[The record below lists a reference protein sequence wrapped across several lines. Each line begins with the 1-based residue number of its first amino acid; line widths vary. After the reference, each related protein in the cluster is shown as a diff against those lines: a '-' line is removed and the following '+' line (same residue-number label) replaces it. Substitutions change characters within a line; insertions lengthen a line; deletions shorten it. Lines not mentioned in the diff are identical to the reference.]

1 MSTALGLVDEAPPVP
16 NPDGRSTRASS
27 ARLRADLRPTLS
39 FRATSVDEWRAWRTE
54 LTGRLTDLLGGFPE
68 QRQPLNATVTE
79 RVEEEAFVR
88 ERVVFESESGVTVP
102 VYVLL
107 PRGAAPGRAMP
118 AVLCLHGHGRGKDD
132 VVGIAATPKER
143 QQRIRALN
151 YDYGR
156 RFAERGY
163 VVLAPDARPFGERA
177 ADGMTCAWA
186 MTAGLLLGKTLVGL
200 RVWDA
205 MRAIDYLQTR
215 AEVDPERIGC
225 VGFSWGGTHTIYTAA
240 LDDRIKAAVV
250 SGYFGAFGEMLIETE
265 ECPCQYVP
273 HLLRYADLPDLVA
286 LIAPRPLLIEHGTED
301 PQATV
306 EVVQD
311 AYARVADTYR
321 LVGVADRL
329 DLDPFPGGHRFS
341 GAKAFAWMDRW
352 L

>member
-1 MSTALGLVDEAPPVP
+1 MRHG
-16 NPDGRSTRASS
+16 GRVSNAADSLSTRVYYD
-27 ARLRADLRPTLS
+27 RLRADVAPALA

-54 LTGRLTDLLGGFPE
+54 LTRQLTDLLGGFPDH
-68 QRQPLNATVTE
+68 RHPLNATVTE

-88 ERVVFESESGVTVP
+88 KRVVFESEPGVAVP
-102 VYVLL
+102 AYLLL
-107 PRGAAPGRAMP
+107 PRNVTQGQALP

-132 VVGIAATPKER
+132 VVGLAATPKER
-143 QQRIRALN
+143 QQRIQALN

-215 AEVDPERIGC
+215 PEVDPARIGC

-240 LDDRIKAAVV
+240 LDERITAAVV
-250 SGYFGAFGEMLIETE
+250 SGYFGAFGEMLIEAE

-273 HLLRYADLPDLVA
+273 HLLRYADLSDLVS
-286 LIAPRPLLIEHGTED
+286 LIAPRPLLIEHGTDD
-301 PQATV
+301 PQATAA
-306 EVVQD
+306 VVD
-311 AYARVADTYR
+311 EAYARVESAYR
-321 LVGVADRL
+321 LIGAADRI
-329 DLDPFPGGHRFS
+329 DLDRVAGGHRFS
-341 GAKAFAWMDRW
+341 GDRVFDWMDRW